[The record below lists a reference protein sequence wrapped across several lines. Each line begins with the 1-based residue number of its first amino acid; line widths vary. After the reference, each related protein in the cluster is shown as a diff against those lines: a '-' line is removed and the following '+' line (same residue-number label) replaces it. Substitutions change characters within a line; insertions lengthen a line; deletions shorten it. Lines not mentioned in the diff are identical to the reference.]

1 MHFRKMKD
9 MKLTTRTG
17 QLTAKIL
24 FATAY
29 SVLAAEVFL
38 RIFAPQSILPRYV
51 CPTDYGIRGNEPNRS
66 YWHVT
71 PDYRINIR
79 TNSKGIRANGEIP
92 YEKPPGVKR
101 IVVLGD
107 SFGMGY
113 GVDLQD
119 TFTSQMAR
127 SLEKNGI
134 KCEVVNLSVSG
145 HGNAEHLVALK
156 EEGLRYEPD
165 LVLVAWNS
173 SDPDDNIRANLFG
186 LEDGRLVRRS
196 KTYLPATKL
205 QEVLFKSRLYR
216 LVAEHSHL
224 YTLVRDKAANLVK
237 YKILLTIR
245 RLSNAANSA
254 QSPDE
259 SAVAEAASK
268 YRNNLT
274 TAILEEIRQQCAS
287 KGANLLI
294 LDIPRRVSRTE
305 FKSLFPYDEAKDS
318 KLDIFNPIRVFQQH
332 KGDKLYWENS
342 CGHFTPLGCRL
353 IGEGLAEVILKS
365 GLLNRKSSDNNTT
378 EILRTGRENE
388 QFNQWVDSQK
398 SLDFFGVL
406 PIVII

>member
-1 MHFRKMKD
+1 MKD

>member
-1 MHFRKMKD
+1 LHFRKMKD

>member
-1 MHFRKMKD
+1 

-24 FATAY
+24 FATVY

-51 CPTDYGIRGNEPNRS
+51 CPTNYGIRGNEPNRS

-79 TNSKGIRANGEIP
+79 TNSKGIRADGEIP
-92 YEKPPGVKR
+92 YEKPPGVNR

-127 SLEKNGI
+127 SLEKKGI

-156 EEGLRYEPD
+156 EEGLRYQPD
-165 LVLVAWNS
+165 LVLVAWHG
-173 SDPDDNIRANLFG
+173 SDLDDNIRANLFG

-205 QEVLFKSRLYR
+205 QEVLFKSKLYR
-216 LVAEHSHL
+216 LAAEHSHL
-224 YTLVRDKAANLVK
+224 YTLVRDKAAHLVK
-237 YKILLTIR
+237 YKILLAIR
-245 RLSNAANSA
+245 RLSNPANSV
-254 QSPDE
+254 QSSDE
-259 SAVAEAASK
+259 SAAAEAASK

-274 TAILEEIRQQCAS
+274 IAILEEIRQQCAS

-294 LDIPRRVSRTE
+294 LDIPTNVSRTE
-305 FKSLFPYDEAKDS
+305 FKSSFPYEEMKNPGFE
-318 KLDIFNPIRVFQQH
+318 IFSPIKVFKQH

-353 IGEGLAEVILKS
+353 VGEGLAEVILKS
-365 GLLNRKSSDNNTT
+365 GLLIKESSDNDTRK
-378 EILRTGRENE
+378 ILRTG
-388 QFNQWVDSQK
+388 
-398 SLDFFGVL
+398 
-406 PIVII
+406 

>member
-1 MHFRKMKD
+1 

-66 YWHVT
+66 YRHVT

-79 TNSKGIRANGEIP
+79 TNSKGIRADGEIP
-92 YEKPPGVKR
+92 YEKPSGVKR
-101 IVVLGD
+101 IVILGD

-165 LVLVAWNS
+165 LVLIAWNS
-173 SDPDDNIRANLFG
+173 SDLDDNIRANLFG
-186 LEDGRLVRRS
+186 LEDGRLIRRS

-205 QEVLFKSRLYR
+205 QEVLFKSRIYR

-224 YTLVRDKAANLVK
+224 YTLVRDKAAHLVK
-237 YKILLTIR
+237 YKILLAIR
-245 RLSNAANSA
+245 RLSNPAILV

-259 SAVAEAASK
+259 SDAANALAK

-287 KGANLLI
+287 HGANLLI

-318 KLDIFNPIRVFQQH
+318 KLDIFNPIGVFQQH

-365 GLLNRKSSDNNTT
+365 GLLSRKSSDNDTT
-378 EILRTGRENE
+378 EISRTGRENK
-388 QFNQWVDSQK
+388 QCNQRVNSQK
-398 SLDFFGVL
+398 NLDFSGVL